1 MADRLADYSAP
12 LDGIVDASAP
22 VNECKIHSRSTLR
35 LHMYIL
41 GWGLHLCAWEC
52 GSVGV
57 CGCVCMWQVQVLSAV
72 KIAEALSHTYMQ
84 LLRLTPVFV
93 ASAVVGYCWVGW
105 LLLPQ

>member
-1 MADRLADYSAP
+1 M
-12 LDGIVDASAP
+12 
-22 VNECKIHSRSTLR
+22 
-35 LHMYIL
+35 
-41 GWGLHLCAWEC
+41 
-52 GSVGV
+52 GV